1 MVRRRVAP
9 KSIRL
14 PYGEKG
20 LDSILRRLHF
30 LQDLLKEGKKSSLP
44 FRLKRAF
51 FLTYLRALNLFLT
64 LGRLTAKIGLVIDEM
79 KNLSKTDG

>member
-1 MVRRRVAP
+1 VVRRGNDDLSAAVEP
-9 KSIRL
+9 
-14 PYGEKG
+14 
-20 LDSILRRLHF
+20 F
-30 LQDLLKEGKKSSLP
+30 LKKSSLP

-79 KNLSKTDG
+79 KNLSKTDLRIGVK